1 MTKTVTTMIHYRGE
15 LAGFAG
21 ATRASL
27 VEAYAHLPPED
38 PDRRFVLAM
47 AAYASAIANGNVP
60 GPYTD
65 KDAERFARAFLISG
79 PLDGPDEE
87 IAGRYGIP
95 VDQIAV
101 ARREIG
107 L

>member
-1 MTKTVTTMIHYRGE
+1 MIHYRGE

-27 VEAYAHLPPED
+27 VEAYAHLPPEH

-65 KDAERFARAFLISG
+65 TDAERYARTFLISG
-79 PLDGPDEE
+79 PLDGPDEKLAE
-87 IAGRYGIP
+87 RYGIP
-95 VDQIAV
+95 VDQIAA
-101 ARREIG
+101 ARKETG
-107 L
+107 G